1 MAMSLSFQ
9 FDKHSRPYVRVGARG
24 CCFELSRRTGMI
36 VVLAYMSSPRFSWNK
51 ELILMRH
58 SFSLGGA
65 FGISSVDEETKYS
78 ESGRQSIEPKTAS
91 FAEAVEKEIEGWVE
105 DERKIVNRN
114 FLPNGS
120 TDSSPRSSLLANG
133 PWSGSGNGEVGASSP
148 ASPRPISP
156 PSLLTSRLA
165 SQAERR
171 FLDTSQ

>member
-36 VVLAYMSSPRFSWNK
+36 VVLGSMSSRRFSWNK

-78 ESGRQSIEPKTAS
+78 ESGRQSI
-91 FAEAVEKEIEGWVE
+91 
-105 DERKIVNRN
+105 
-114 FLPNGS
+114 
-120 TDSSPRSSLLANG
+120 
-133 PWSGSGNGEVGASSP
+133 
-148 ASPRPISP
+148 
-156 PSLLTSRLA
+156 
-165 SQAERR
+165 
-171 FLDTSQ
+171 